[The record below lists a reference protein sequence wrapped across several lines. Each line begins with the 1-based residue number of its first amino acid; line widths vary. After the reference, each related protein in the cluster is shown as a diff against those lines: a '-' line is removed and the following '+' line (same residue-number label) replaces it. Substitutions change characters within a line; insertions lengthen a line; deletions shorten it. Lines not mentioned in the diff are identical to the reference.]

1 VCRLNLNQAGAGT
14 VPKATLAAYHLGFS
28 SSGCESHGRN
38 GTANHRDTEKEWA
51 ARLDSAGRNC
61 PGVHCRWLCCSLVHF
76 RRWLGRSRGYFPRS
90 HSSKEEKT
98 AFVTFGDVVVNL
110 HEERLTRYLRL
121 KIVLEVE
128 ESEEKKLNELLN
140 KRKAPL
146 KSWLI
151 SYLADR
157 TLEEVRG
164 TVGINR
170 IRREIRDHFNEML
183 YPDGREV
190 IRQVHFEEFTV
201 Q

>member
-1 VCRLNLNQAGAGT
+1 MAETAQQTTETPKKSGLLGWIALGGIALVSIAAGFAVPWFISGAG
-14 VPKATLAAYHLGFS
+14 
-28 SSGCESHGRN
+28 
-38 GTANHRDTEKEWA
+38 
-51 ARLDSAGRNC
+51 SAG
-61 PGVHCRWLCCSLVHF
+61 HADTS
-76 RRWLGRSRGYFPRS
+76 PRS

>member
-1 VCRLNLNQAGAGT
+1 MAQTTQEQA
-14 VPKATLAAYHLGFS
+14 AAN
-28 SSGCESHGRN
+28 SSGRWGWLVLGGVALASIAGGFALPWLLSGTTSSHGHSHEAPHQ
-38 GTANHRDTEKEWA
+38 TPKNHAKD
-51 ARLDSAGRNC
+51 
-61 PGVHCRWLCCSLVHF
+61 
-76 RRWLGRSRGYFPRS
+76 
-90 HSSKEEKT
+90 EKT
-98 AFVTFGDVVVNL
+98 AFVPFGDVVVNL

-128 ESEEKKLNELLN
+128 ETEEKHLQELLN

-157 TLEEVRG
+157 TLDEVRG
-164 TVGINR
+164 TLGMNR

>member
-1 VCRLNLNQAGAGT
+1 MADTPEQPPAAQSTSRLGWIILAVVA
-14 VPKATLAAYHLGFS
+14 LAAVAAGFALPWMLS
-28 SSGCESHGRN
+28 ST
-38 GTANHRDTEKEWA
+38 GTGHAQA
-51 ARLDSAGRNC
+51 PSQQ
-61 PGVHCRWLCCSLVHF
+61 
-76 RRWLGRSRGYFPRS
+76 RRSP
-90 HSSKEEKT
+90 EPEKT
-98 AFVTFGDVVVNL
+98 AFVPFGDVVVNL

-128 ESEEKKLNELLN
+128 ESEEKAVHELLN
-140 KRKAPL
+140 KRRAPL

-151 SYLADR
+151 GYLADR
-157 TLEEVRG
+157 TLDEVRG

>member
-1 VCRLNLNQAGAGT
+1 MAETAQETATPKKSGLLGWILLGGIALASVAAGFA
-14 VPKATLAAYHLGFS
+14 VPWLISATSPA
-28 SSGCESHGRN
+28 
-38 GTANHRDTEKEWA
+38 
-51 ARLDSAGRNC
+51 
-61 PGVHCRWLCCSLVHF
+61 
-76 RRWLGRSRGYFPRS
+76 S
-90 HSSKEEKT
+90 HSEANQKSHASKEEKT
-98 AFVTFGDVVVNL
+98 AFVAFGDVVVNL

-128 ESEEKKLNELLN
+128 QSEEKNLNELLN

-157 TLEEVRG
+157 TLDEVRG

>member
-1 VCRLNLNQAGAGT
+1 MAETASTEATAQSGGRLRWVILGILALASIAAGFAL
-14 VPKATLAAYHLGFS
+14 PWLFS
-28 SSGCESHGRN
+28 
-38 GTANHRDTEKEWA
+38 AWA
-51 ARLDSAGRNC
+51 
-61 PGVHCRWLCCSLVHF
+61 
-76 RRWLGRSRGYFPRS
+76 
-90 HSSKEEKT
+90 SSKRDAHATPRPPPKESVEKT
-98 AFVTFGDVVVNL
+98 AFVSFGDVVVNL

-128 ESEEKKLNELLN
+128 ESEEKDIQELLN

-157 TLEEVRG
+157 TLDEVRG

>member
-1 VCRLNLNQAGAGT
+1 MADTAEPTQT
-14 VPKATLAAYHLGFS
+14 ATSRGWLGWVILGVVALAAIAAGFALPWVLSSINTGHAAPTPQPRS
-28 SSGCESHGRN
+28 SSQ
-38 GTANHRDTEKEWA
+38 
-51 ARLDSAGRNC
+51 
-61 PGVHCRWLCCSLVHF
+61 
-76 RRWLGRSRGYFPRS
+76 
-90 HSSKEEKT
+90 EEKT
-98 AFVTFGDVVVNL
+98 AFVPFGDVVVNL

-121 KIVLEVE
+121 KIVLEVQ
-128 ESEEKKLNELLN
+128 ESEEKQLHEMLNR
-140 KRKAPL
+140 RKAPL

-157 TLEEVRG
+157 TLDEVRG

>member
-1 VCRLNLNQAGAGT
+1 MAETAQETQTSQKGGWLRWIVLGVLALVAVAAGFAVPWVLSGT
-14 VPKATLAAYHLGFS
+14 TIRHHSEATATS
-28 SSGCESHGRN
+28 
-38 GTANHRDTEKEWA
+38 
-51 ARLDSAGRNC
+51 
-61 PGVHCRWLCCSLVHF
+61 PQ
-76 RRWLGRSRGYFPRS
+76 
-90 HSSKEEKT
+90 HSKKEEKT
-98 AFVTFGDVVVNL
+98 AFVAFGDVVVNL

-128 ESEEKKLNELLN
+128 ESEERYIQELLN

-151 SYLADR
+151 GYLADR

-183 YPDGREV
+183 FPDGREV

>member
-1 VCRLNLNQAGAGT
+1 MAETAQQTTETAKKSGLLGWIALGGIALVSIAAGFAVPWLISGT
-14 VPKATLAAYHLGFS
+14 G
-28 SSGCESHGRN
+28 
-38 GTANHRDTEKEWA
+38 
-51 ARLDSAGRNC
+51 SAGHADTSPRN
-61 PGVHCRWLCCSLVHF
+61 
-76 RRWLGRSRGYFPRS
+76 
-90 HSSKEEKT
+90 HSGKEEKT